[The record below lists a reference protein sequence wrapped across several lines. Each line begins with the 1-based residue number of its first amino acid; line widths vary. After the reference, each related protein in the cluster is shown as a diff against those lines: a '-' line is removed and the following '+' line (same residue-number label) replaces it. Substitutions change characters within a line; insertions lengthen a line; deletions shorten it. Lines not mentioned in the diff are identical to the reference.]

1 MAAAAQ
7 RAAGRAWPRGVLRL
21 GRGAVGRLPLQ
32 RGLHCCQG
40 GGDGLRESLRP
51 RGCAARSRAV
61 ARWPSPRRA
70 FRWGASARCRMWSQR
85 SATCCRRRRPTSP
98 AASSMSTAATGC
110 NEWNARHPPPG
121 SARAA
126 AGLARAAPI
135 PCVPSCVVPC
145 AVSCAMTSDLKR
157 ALEHLRLR
165 AAVRRSCAT
174 LAGWLAHGAGL
185 SLVLMMLH
193 VTLVVLLKYFFKLPI
208 PGTAEVVAA
217 YYMIGVVFLPLAY
230 IEVHGRPIMVEVFY
244 DRLPQRLQAPLDVLG
259 SALSL
264 GFYAFLAW
272 QSTKMACAALESGEY
287 IDGLWQVVVWP
298 SRFLIPSGLLLACAA
313 MLLRLAVL
321 LQGGR
326 AGHGGDCAEPL

>member
-1 MAAAAQ
+1 
-7 RAAGRAWPRGVLRL
+7 
-21 GRGAVGRLPLQ
+21 
-32 RGLHCCQG
+32 
-40 GGDGLRESLRP
+40 
-51 RGCAARSRAV
+51 
-61 ARWPSPRRA
+61 
-70 FRWGASARCRMWSQR
+70 
-85 SATCCRRRRPTSP
+85 
-98 AASSMSTAATGC
+98 
-110 NEWNARHPPPG
+110 
-121 SARAA
+121 
-126 AGLARAAPI
+126 
-135 PCVPSCVVPC
+135 
-145 AVSCAMTSDLKR
+145 MTSDLKR

-193 VTLVVLLKYFFKLPI
+193 VTLDVLLKYFFKLPI

-230 IEVHGRPIMVEVFY
+230 IEVHGRPIMVELFY
-244 DRLPQRLQAPLDVLG
+244 DRLPQRLQAPLDMLG